1 MKKILTLACTLLF
14 TAAVFAQVKTPA
26 PSPSQKVEQKVGLT
40 DISVEY
46 SRPSMKGRTI
56 FGGLVPYDN
65 LWRTGANRN
74 TMITFGDDVKIGGK
88 DLKAGTY
95 AIFTKP
101 GMKNWE
107 VFFYTDY
114 NNWGTPQEWDT
125 SKIAAQVRVPVIP
138 IPMDIETFTITFDDL
153 THNKAN
159 LGIMWEKAY
168 VGVPIEVH
176 TDKMVTASIEQVMG
190 GPSDRDY
197 YSAAVYYLEADKD
210 INKAKMWIDKAI
222 EMRPQPAFWYHR
234 QQSFI
239 YAKAGDKKGA
249 VTAAKR
255 SLELAKKA
263 GNDDYVA
270 LNTKSL
276 KEWGAM

>member
-1 MKKILTLACTLLF
+1 MKKLLAIALTLLITG
-14 TAAVFAQVKTPA
+14 VVSAQITTPA
-26 PSPSQKVEQKVGLT
+26 PSPSQTIEQKVGLT

-56 FGGLVPYDN
+56 YGGLVPYN
-65 LWRTGANRN
+65 KLWRTGANRN
-74 TMITFGDDVKIGGK
+74 TTIKFGDDVMIGGK
-88 DLKAGTY
+88 DVKAGTY

-101 GMKNWE
+101 GMESWE
-107 VFFYTDY
+107 VYFYTDT

-125 SKIAAQVRVPVIP
+125 SKIAAQVKVPVTP
-138 IPMDIETFTITFDDL
+138 IPMDIETFTISFDDL
-153 THNKAN
+153 THSKAH

-168 VGVPIEVH
+168 VAIPIEVH

-197 YSAAVYYLEADKD
+197 YLAAVYYLEADKD

-222 EMRPQPAFWYHR
+222 EMRPNPAFWYHR
-234 QQSFI
+234 QQSLI
-239 YAKAGDKKGA
+239 YAKSGDKKGA
-249 VTAAKR
+249 VKAAKT
-255 SLELAKKA
+255 SLALAKEA